1 MRRLI
6 LELRKEEAYENTTA
20 QLQKVR
26 TLDQLQL
33 LRQDREE
40 IAMICRIEFE
50 EVVYNVEEFVK
61 KIDDNII
68 DVKLLEQEKSGAY
81 IVFVKINLIGSRSS
95 SFSLVQSEGGYIV
108 SREVRD
114 DIIRVTFV
122 GSTSQIGKILDEVK
136 RWGHHY
142 RIISLTDAMFS
153 PDSPLNALTEK
164 QREILLAS
172 YEQGYYDLPR
182 RINSEQLAKK
192 LNLHKSALATH
203 RRKAELRI
211 LTKILKDDTRR

>member
-6 LELRKEEAYENTTA
+6 LELKKDEAYENTTA

-26 TLDQLQL
+26 SLDQLQL

-40 IAMICRIEFE
+40 IAMICRVKFE
-50 EVVYNVEEFVK
+50 EAVSNVEEFVK
-61 KIDDNII
+61 QIDDNII
-68 DVKLLEQEKSGAY
+68 DVKLLEQERTGAY
-81 IVFVKINLIGSRSS
+81 IVFVKINLLGSRSS
-95 SFSLVQSEGGYIV
+95 SFSLVRNEGGYIV

-122 GSTSQIGKILDEVK
+122 GSKSQIGKMLDEVK

-142 RIISLTDAMFS
+142 RVISLTDAMFS

-164 QREILLAS
+164 QREVLIAS
-172 YEQGYYDLPR
+172 YEQGYYDRPR
-182 RINSEQLAKK
+182 RISSEQLAKK
-192 LNLHKSALATH
+192 LSIHKSALSTH

-211 LTKILKDDTRR
+211 LTKILEHDVRR